1 MAKSYTGENIFVL
14 TMFYLMAGTMTL
26 VFMHIFEASMLD
38 PENFTGRDVVVIL
51 LWPLFIIKYLLLG
64 IWYVISTGAVMLF

>member
-14 TMFYLMAGTMTL
+14 TMLYLMAGTMTL